1 MQYHATRIK
10 LLNQFRA
17 VGVNYN
23 QMVKL

>member
-1 MQYHATRIK
+1 MQYHATLIK